1 MSKNYE
7 TQISDVKQK
16 IKKLEAHLRYL
27 EELKKLRDEQPPS
40 TRGDFTETE
49 N

>member
-7 TQISDVKQK
+7 TQIADVKQK

-27 EELKKLRDEQPPS
+27 EELKKLRDENPPS
-40 TRGDFTETE
+40 NRIGQNEEE